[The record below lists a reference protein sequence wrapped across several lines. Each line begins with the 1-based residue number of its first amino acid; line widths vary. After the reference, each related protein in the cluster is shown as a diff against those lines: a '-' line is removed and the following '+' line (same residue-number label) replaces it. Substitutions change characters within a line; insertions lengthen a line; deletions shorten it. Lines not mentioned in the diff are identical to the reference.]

1 MNAEE
6 TELIMQT
13 LRRVLHAERD
23 RSHWNLESAFFGLW
37 SGGWVEMEVGQMDRM
52 ETILQVAST
61 QMRDQRG
68 ALVAMLGSHSLLAW
82 RWLWVGEGRRTTYTS
97 CSLSG
102 FQLLPCYPI

>member
-23 RSHWNLESAFFGLW
+23 WSHWNLESVFFGLR
-37 SGGWVEMEVGQMDRM
+37 SGGWVELEVGQMDRM
-52 ETILQVAST
+52 ENILQVAST
-61 QMRDQRG
+61 QTRDERG
-68 ALVAMLGSHSLLAW
+68 ALVTMLGSHSLLAW
-82 RWLWVGEGRRTTYTS
+82 RRLWVGEGRRTTYTS